1 MGQPGDFERLSLIGG
16 PLHRIGRRL
25 GLVRGTSNTVP
36 LGLALGIV
44 SWVVLAVLA
53 LIQGHG
59 GRLFSLLVIAGHVR
73 LLVAIPAYF
82 VCETW
87 VDPRLSTFV
96 ETIVRSGVVPRE
108 TLPALDQETARIHR
122 LRDSAIPEAL
132 FLVLMVAWSVLGA
145 RPTLEGAAAVFD
157 PNHTSGAISL
167 AGRWYWG
174 LCLPMFRFLTLR
186 WLWRLGLWAHFLWSV
201 SRLKLRLLPTHPD
214 SLGGL
219 GYLAVVS
226 RHFLPLILALSAV
239 QAAAFASEVA
249 AGTTQFEAIYATL
262 ALILIVDVVLFI
274 CPGLVFTPKL
284 WACRVKGLS
293 DYMVFASGYVNDFDR
308 KWVHAKSPAEEPVL
322 GTSDIQSLADL
333 GNSMNAINA
342 MRVMPLDVRLIAE
355 YAVVALLPALP
366 LLLLKYSIPE
376 LVQRVFSRLSGS

>member
-1 MGQPGDFERLSLIGG
+1 MDQPGDFKRLSLIGG

-25 GLVRGTSNTVP
+25 GLVRGTSNTAP
-36 LGLALGIV
+36 LGLALGVV
-44 SWVVLAVLA
+44 SWAVLVVLA

-59 GRLFSLLVIAGHVR
+59 GRLFSLVVIAGHVR

-108 TLPALDQETARIHR
+108 SLPALNQGTARIHR
-122 LRDSAIPEAL
+122 LRDSWIPEAL
-132 FLVLMVAWSVLGA
+132 FLLLMVAWSMLGTK
-145 RPTLEGAAAVFD
+145 PTLEGTAAVFD
-157 PNHTSGAISL
+157 PSHTSGAISL
-167 AGRWYWG
+167 AGRWYWA
-174 LCLPMFRFLTLR
+174 LCLPLFRFLTLR
-186 WLWRLGLWAHFLWSV
+186 WLWRLGLWAQFLWGV

-214 SLGGL
+214 GLGGL
-219 GYLAVVS
+219 GYLVVVS

-249 AGTTQFEAIYATL
+249 AGTTAFEAIYATL
-262 ALILIVDVVLFI
+262 ALILVVDIVLFI
-274 CPGLVFTPKL
+274 CPGFVFTPKL

-293 DYMVFASGYVNDFDR
+293 DYMVFASSYVNEFDR
-308 KWVHAKSPAEEPVL
+308 KWVYPKSPPEEPVL

-342 MRVMPLDVRLIAE
+342 MRVFPFDVGLLGE
-355 YAVVALLPALP
+355 FAVVALLPAVP
-366 LLLLKYSIPE
+366 LLLLRYSIPE
-376 LVQRVFSRLSGS
+376 LVQRVFSRLSGA

>member
-1 MGQPGDFERLSLIGG
+1 M
-16 PLHRIGRRL
+16 
-25 GLVRGTSNTVP
+25 P
-36 LGLALGIV
+36 LGLALGMG
-44 SWVVLAVLA
+44 SWAVLAVLA

-59 GRLFSLLVIAGHVR
+59 GRLFSLVVIAGHVR

-96 ETIVRSGVVPRE
+96 ETIVRSGVVPRG
-108 TLPALDQETARIHR
+108 TLPALDRETAHIHR
-122 LRDSAIPEAL
+122 LRDSWIPEAL
-132 FLVLMVAWSVLGA
+132 FLALTVTWSLVGGT
-145 RPTLEGAAAVFD
+145 PTLEGTAAVFD
-157 PNHTSGAISL
+157 PSHTSGAISL

-201 SRLKLRLLPTHPD
+201 SRLKLRLIPTHPD
-214 SLGGL
+214 GLGGL
-219 GYLAVVS
+219 GYLVVVS
-226 RHFLPLILALSAV
+226 RHFLPLIMALSAV
-239 QAAAFASEVA
+239 QAAAFASEMA
-249 AGTTQFEAIYATL
+249 ARTTAFEAIYATL
-262 ALILIVDVVLFI
+262 ALILVVDLILFV

-308 KWVHAKSPAEEPVL
+308 KWVDPKSPTDEPVL

-333 GNSMNAINA
+333 GNSMNAING
-342 MRVMPLDVRLIAE
+342 MRVIPFDVGLLAE